1 MAESVK
7 ISELTELAS
16 GLVTDATILPAV
28 SGSTTY
34 HVKLSSIKDY
44 LDDTLATDSELLLY
58 VNAIN
63 SFTASATASIQ
74 NIIGRVDGLDG
85 DVIDLR
91 VMSASYS
98 IASSSLYGLS
108 IDFSHVSQSYINAS
122 SSLSNRVSASEA
134 SIDVIESTYA
144 IRTANNIFNGDNI
157 FYGSS
162 DFAGALYSDSISSR
176 DVVTAI
182 TLNNGI
188 ISLGGSTQTNIS
200 SNQRVS
206 IFAEN
211 NIAIRANNIDFTG
224 SVVVTGSVL
233 LKDELTVDG
242 LLSAPQFDSTQI
254 SGLSPRPGSIIW
266 NTTAIKLQVFNGSV
280 WVDLY

>member
-7 ISELTELAS
+7 ISELTELVS

-85 DVIDLR
+85 DVVDLR

-98 IASSSLYGLS
+98 IASSSLYSLG
-108 IDFSHVSQSYINAS
+108 IDFGYVSQSYINAS
-122 SSLSNRVSASEA
+122 ASLSNRVSASEA

-162 DFAGALYSDSISSR
+162 DFVGVLYADSIFSR
-176 DVVTAI
+176 DTQNSLTFDLTSANFNSVARTRITA
-182 TLNNGI
+182 GQ
-188 ISLGGSTQTNIS
+188 G
-200 SNQRVS
+200 VS
-206 IFAEN
+206 
-211 NIAIRANNIDFTG
+211 IRANNIDFTG
-224 SVVVTGSVL
+224 SIVVTGSVL